1 MPKKK
6 SHRGAKKRF
15 KITSGGKLKRR
26 KGFKGHLL
34 EKKSSARKRQ
44 LKKGALVP
52 DTLSKKIKSII

>member
-15 KITSGGKLKRR
+15 KITSSGKLKRR

-34 EKKSSARKRQ
+34 EKKSSSRKRQ

-52 DTLSKKIKSII
+52 DTISKKIKSII

>member
-15 KITSGGKLKRR
+15 KITASGKLKRR

-34 EKKSSARKRQ
+34 VGKSSSRRRR
-44 LKKGALVP
+44 LKKLATVP
-52 DTLSKKIKSII
+52 ENFSKKIKKII